1 MPSTDAPANTITQAA
16 LQPFQAPKPHIPD
29 KHKTAIRNS
38 INGKLKAAL
47 HLMVFGPTEGDQA
60 GIALSWTEAAKAAD
74 FHVQAMR
81 KALER
86 PHVQAYLRAQKQV
99 FRASAS
105 AQNISVLV
113 KLRDQSGNGMVQLG
127 AVKVLEQ
134 IGDEPGAGS
143 VQQRAPGMVIVVV
156 NGTNPPPPLTTPN
169 VINHLDTE
177 RRS

>member
-1 MPSTDAPANTITQAA
+1 MSTTDTAPSTIPVAT
-16 LQPFQAPKPHIPD
+16 LQPFRAPTPHIPD
-29 KHKTAIRNS
+29 KHKTAIRNG

-47 HLMVFGPTEGDQA
+47 HLMVFGPTEGDNA
-60 GIALSWTEAAKAAD
+60 GIALSWIEAAKAAD

-81 KALER
+81 KALDR
-86 PHVQAYLRAQKQV
+86 PHVQAYLRAKKQV

-113 KLRDQSGNGMVQLG
+113 KLRDTSGNGMVQLG

-143 VQQRAPGMVIVVV
+143 VQQRAPGMVIVVM
-156 NGTNPPPPLTTPN
+156 NGTNPTTPLTEPSI
-169 VINHLDTE
+169 INHLDEE